1 LEESNYFFRAT
12 GEGWHLER
20 NRFDAML
27 ANQAATCGAEVWR
40 NRVLQGAERS
50 DGIWQM
56 QMSDFGIEARWVIDA
71 TGRNAVFARMQGA
84 RFNSLDSLM
93 AFSRLF

>member
-1 LEESNYFFRAT
+1 MEESNYFLRAT

-40 NRVLQGAERS
+40 NRVLHG
-50 DGIWQM
+50 
-56 QMSDFGIEARWVIDA
+56 
-71 TGRNAVFARMQGA
+71 TGRPGSNARSPLQLAGFTHGFLASVSAR
-84 RFNSLDSLM
+84 R
-93 AFSRLF
+93 